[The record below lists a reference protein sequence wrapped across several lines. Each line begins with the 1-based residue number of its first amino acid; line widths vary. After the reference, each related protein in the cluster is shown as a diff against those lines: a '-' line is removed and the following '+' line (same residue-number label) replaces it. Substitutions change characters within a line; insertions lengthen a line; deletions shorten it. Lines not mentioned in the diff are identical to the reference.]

1 MQSESAVGVRHKI
14 YWPHW
19 MFGHHLSS
27 NGDLLFVA
35 GTSTLHSFP
44 PLGFELAAEWPCVH
58 RILPSATLDSLREK
72 T

>member
-44 PLGFELAAEWPCVH
+44 PLGFELAAAWACVH
-58 RILPSATLDSLREK
+58 RILPSATLVF
-72 T
+72 